1 MPVSHMSD
9 VLQPPSLWRLAQCVR
24 QHQDQW
30 QQSEAPPDLE
40 RFERALHDHV
50 MAVERD
56 LLADALSRYDVAA
69 DEVTVEGVSYRRSL
83 ESTQTYISAAG
94 PITVSRHLYRPAGRR
109 TKSMCPLELRAASCK
124 DFGRP
129 QRPVRGPV

>member
-1 MPVSHMSD
+1 MREGLPQSTGYNHQPCVLGGAPMPVSPIRD
-9 VLQPPSLWRLAQCVR
+9 VLQTPSLWRLAQFVR

-40 RFERALHDHV
+40 RFERELHKHV

-56 LLADALSRYDVAA
+56 LLADALRRYDVAA

-94 PITVSRHLYRPAGRR
+94 PITVSRH
-109 TKSMCPLELRAASCK
+109 
-124 DFGRP
+124 
-129 QRPVRGPV
+129 

>member
-1 MPVSHMSD
+1 MSA
-9 VLQPPSLWRLAQCVR
+9 VLQTPSLWRLAQCVR

-56 LLADALSRYDVAA
+56 LLADELSRYDVAA
-69 DEVTVEGVSYRRSL
+69 DEITVEGVS
-83 ESTQTYISAAG
+83 
-94 PITVSRHLYRPAGRR
+94 
-109 TKSMCPLELRAASCK
+109 
-124 DFGRP
+124 
-129 QRPVRGPV
+129 